1 MGKEGLLFTFSF
13 FGSDLAVSFQP
24 ELSPLKTA
32 EGTSWREMNKP
43 SCLHPSQDVRRRLKG
58 TCPCACVKA
67 GCWPG
72 RTGQGSTYL
81 YNLGW
86 TDPDSYVQE
95 DKLTAWK
102 LQSSVW
108 VLTHWQLSINKSSH
122 FSVFFWA
129 PPHDLWGRAV
139 PFILR
144 SLRKMRAV
152 QRAPRGLELLVSFV
166 GRCWMTHHIRNF
178 EWPPQWRV
186 YEWLTQV
193 LPASHSQSDLTHD
206 NGHMPIK
213 TSFHPF
219 FSVRAC

>member
-13 FGSDLAVSFQP
+13 FGSDLAFSFQP

-102 LQSSVW
+102 LQSSAW

-122 FSVFFWA
+122 FSVFFWV

-166 GRCWMTHHIRNF
+166 GRCWMTHHVRNF
-178 EWPPQWRV
+178 EWPPQWSSLFSPLYSLCITDICKTIV
-186 YEWLTQV
+186 WLSFLWTSVMQ
-193 LPASHSQSDLTHD
+193 
-206 NGHMPIK
+206 PII
-213 TSFHPF
+213 
-219 FSVRAC
+219 